1 MLSSSEEVRLQGL
14 KMSPSH
20 TQASTDRRDRTCK
33 GPEARKQEA
42 TMQGYGK
49 VKQLLR
55 ISSELGARRGLTGR
69 QRGREGCEN

>member
-14 KMSPSH
+14 EDEPQPH
-20 TQASTDRRDRTCK
+20 TGLHKQKSICK
-33 GPEARKQEA
+33 GPEAGKQEA

-55 ISSELGARRGLTGR
+55 ISCELGAKRGLTGR
-69 QRGREGCEN
+69 LRGHEGCEN